1 MKKLK
6 LNFKSIFEKLKLRHR
21 EEIIKEVAEQITTS
35 ITSTVLNE
43 RKFSSQEMA
52 FIVNTV
58 KGNVTVFLSAR
69 KEKLTVELDDC
80 KNALVNLKQL

>member
-1 MKKLK
+1 MKKLN
-6 LNFKSIFEKLKLRHR
+6 LNFKKIFEKLKLRHR

-69 KEKLTVELDDC
+69 KGNLSNELEDC
-80 KNALVNLKQL
+80 KTALINLKQ